1 MAGMAVEPDDEAA
14 AIEQM
19 IRNAASDLPRQLCP
33 SGA

>member
-1 MAGMAVEPDDEAA
+1 MAGMAVEPDEAA